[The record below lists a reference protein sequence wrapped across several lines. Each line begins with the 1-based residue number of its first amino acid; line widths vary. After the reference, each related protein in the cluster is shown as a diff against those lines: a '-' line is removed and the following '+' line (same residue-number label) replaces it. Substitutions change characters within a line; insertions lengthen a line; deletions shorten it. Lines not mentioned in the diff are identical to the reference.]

1 MGFCRGILKKCEFG
15 GLLVKMSS
23 ESYWYERKPRIKDY
37 KVNFADIESDLIYS
51 RRMRWKELDFC
62 SYRRLSDDLGV
73 SLSVI
78 ESIATVYDWKGIMAK
93 YFELKSKEHD
103 QKILKKQIEIEE
115 KHFKINEVKSKVL
128 QSILNSV
135 IKKVNEG
142 DFVDINEI
150 TPLFKQLSELAKDER
165 VNIHLPNVYHDIH
178 QNIEANVNNDL
189 SSLFDEER
197 VKKVLDEN
205 KTIED

>member
-1 MGFCRGILKKCEFG
+1 MGFCRGILQKYDFG
-15 GLLVKMSS
+15 GLFVNSSS
-23 ESYWYERKPRIKDY
+23 ESYWYEKKPRIKDY

-103 QKILKKQIEIEE
+103 QRILKKQIEIEE

-135 IKKVNEG
+135 IKKVNNGEE
-142 DFVDINEI
+142 VDIDAI
-150 TPLFKQLSELAKDER
+150 SPLFKQLSELAKDER
-165 VNIHLPNVYHDIH
+165 VNIHLPNTYHDIK

-189 SSLFDEER
+189 SSLFDEDR
-197 VKKVLDEN
+197 VRKVIEDD
-205 KTIED
+205 KTIE